1 MFQLIENYS
10 HRKFFEIPR
19 LDSQTFAI
27 IVERDICRST
37 KVDVRNQEFDIDEL
51 ASEKAVCT
59 PWKLVEYEEIVQHLR
74 AKTKIFEEQV
84 QRNANRWSI
93 QLTEV
98 TSSSRPNNQ
107 YLFSCFDRIDT
118 MILLL
123 FIVSPYVFSIVVF
136 FSITWNIVYRWK
148 KFCKKLYG

>member
-1 MFQLIENYS
+1 MIGIKINLQIKTVDQNTYSFRSNLSSVFQLIENYS

-84 QRNANRWSI
+84 QRNANR
-93 QLTEV
+93 
-98 TSSSRPNNQ
+98 
-107 YLFSCFDRIDT
+107 
-118 MILLL
+118 
-123 FIVSPYVFSIVVF
+123 
-136 FSITWNIVYRWK
+136 
-148 KFCKKLYG
+148 